1 MGNNMDFLV
10 GGNGSQKRITSVIY
24 SAPCTEANLA
34 MRKLAEPKKWAL
46 TGLYLVE
53 LPELD
58 EYGSEESDLSLL
70 QCCYYKLIYDVA
82 KNMMTILQDYT
93 ETETYEQDMHKLVDK
108 FLSLCRVPKN
118 SFRRVSKKNVILL
131 CKFIADAKFTTDTRC
146 KDNNDVKKNWS
157 DLEKIAN
164 TILSNNGGTKD
175 LLKDVIKKYKNFIRD
190 DEQSIK
196 NLISKGKQSIED
208 LISKKEIDYY
218 ELRYRDEISIEAFCN
233 VSDHNVLAV
242 NFPYNFLSNNKF
254 PDVSAL
260 IYIERIDAT
269 YRAYLNVCRCLPFV
283 WDVIGSLINKTLPL
297 ICKEKR
303 DYILNL
309 LYTIPIYLRKRRPET
324 WNKEE
329 GNVDI
334 VDLLGAYFPN
344 TKEKSPYI
352 EIYVDTILNEVNTNG
367 GKFKWLFTK
376 VLIHEL
382 AHAALDI
389 NNSEYL
395 SNVTSK
401 VLYST
406 KFGKWR
412 EESMANAVAL
422 RAIRDYGDESFYD
435 YSKDFMSYHQPDEY
449 ALGVKMEQWDYSDF
463 CSVMDGKRYGV
474 GDILKQEWLDYAQG
488 NPTWEGLHRWNGR
501 LSK

>member
-1 MGNNMDFLV
+1 MNNIIKNNIMENKYGFVVNKKINKKIDQL
-10 GGNGSQKRITSVIY
+10 
-24 SAPCTEANLA
+24 PCPEAQQA
-34 MRKLAEPKKWAL
+34 IIKLAEPKKWAL
-46 TGLYLVE
+46 TGIYFVE

-58 EYGSEESDLSLL
+58 EYGSKESDLSLL
-70 QCCYYKLIYDVA
+70 QYYYYRLIYNVA
-82 KNMMTILQDYT
+82 KNIMTILESYSKP
-93 ETETYEQDMHKLVDK
+93 ETYKQDMQKLVDK
-108 FLSLCRVPKN
+108 FLSLCSVPKN
-118 SFRRVSKKNVILL
+118 SFRHVSKKNVMLL
-131 CKFIADAKFTTDTRC
+131 CKFIADTKFNEYC
-146 KDNNDVKKNWS
+146 KYNNEVKTNWS
-157 DLEKIAN
+157 DLEKVAD
-164 TILSNNGGTKD
+164 TILANNGGTKD
-175 LLKDVIKKYKNFIRD
+175 LLETVIKDYNNYISD

-218 ELRYRDEISIEAFCN
+218 ELKYRDEISIEAFCN

-297 ICKEKR
+297 ICEAKR

-309 LYTIPIYLRKRRPET
+309 LYTIPIYLREKQPKT

-329 GNVDI
+329 SNVDI
-334 VDLLGAYFPN
+334 VDLLGAYFSN

-352 EIYVDTILNEVNTNG
+352 EIYVDTILNYASG
-367 GKFKWLFTK
+367 KKFKWLFTK

-395 SNVTSK
+395 SSVTPK
-401 VLYST
+401 VLYNT
-406 KFGKWR
+406 DFGRWR

-422 RAIRDYGDESFYD
+422 RVIRDYGDLRFYD
-435 YSKDFMSYHQPDEY
+435 YSEFFMLHQPAEY
-449 ALGVKMEQWDYSDF
+449 ALGVEMVDWDYTDF
-463 CSVMDGKRYGV
+463 CSVIDGKRYGV
-474 GDILKQEWLDYAQG
+474 GDILQQEWLDYAQG